1 MAQPLHYVSVMSD
14 IKNILIFVF
23 LVSLILL
30 HGSFAQTAEEPTLR
44 QLEAAALKYSSLDPQ
59 EVMRWKSRV
68 KWAKALPQ
76 VMVGYDQKFVNQI
89 NNTIQDSISVTSSN
103 ITVGPPQAQLNQ
115 NNNLNQGFEARATW
129 SLDELIFN
137 KDSLSISSES
147 RYRTVMRSQVLD
159 ELYQI
164 YFERKK
170 LLLREGEKKR
180 EEFSSSTQLRLEEL
194 EAKLDS
200 LTGGYFSKTTEPV
213 PGEEK

>member
-1 MAQPLHYVSVMSD
+1 MAQPLHDQPVMSHA
-14 IKNILIFVF
+14 KNILIFI
-23 LVSLILL
+23 SLIAFVLL
-30 HGSFAQTAEEPTLR
+30 QAEFAQTAEEPTLR
-44 QLEAAALKYSSLDPQ
+44 QLEVATLKYSSLDPQ
-59 EVMRWKSRV
+59 EVMRWKSRA

-147 RYRTVMRSQVLD
+147 RYRTLMRSQVLD
-159 ELYQI
+159 ELYQV

-170 LLLREGEKKR
+170 LLLREGDKRR
-180 EEFSSSTQLRLEEL
+180 EEFSSTIQFRLEEL
-194 EAKLDS
+194 EARLDS
-200 LTGGYFSKTTEPV
+200 LTGGYFSKAIEPIQ
-213 PGEEK
+213 GDEK

>member
-1 MAQPLHYVSVMSD
+1 MNL
-14 IKNILIFVF
+14 IKKNLIFIY
-23 LVSLILL
+23 LISFILFR
-30 HGSFAQTAEEPTLR
+30 GSFGQTAEEPTLR

-76 VMVGYDQKFVNQI
+76 VVVGYDQKFINQI

-115 NNNLNQGFEARATW
+115 NNNLNQGFEAKATW

-147 RYRTVMRSQVLD
+147 RYRTLMRSQVLD
-159 ELYQI
+159 ELYQV

-180 EEFSSSTQLRLEEL
+180 EEFSSINQLRLEEL

-200 LTGGYFSKTTEPV
+200 LTGGYFSKTTEPIQ
-213 PGEEK
+213 GDEK